1 MATEQTSETIFTYV
15 KIILHFFAESK
26 ISLFFE
32 PNGNNLLF
40 SNFRN
45 YIFVVTDV
53 VVALDFIRYVFA
65 WLTFVVRIWLTI
77 QWLARFFLQI
87 FAKAFQFL
95 I

>member
-53 VVALDFIRYVFA
+53 VVALDFIRYV
-65 WLTFVVRIWLTI
+65 LPDSL
-77 QWLARFFLQI
+77 LSSESD
-87 FAKAFQFL
+87 
-95 I
+95 